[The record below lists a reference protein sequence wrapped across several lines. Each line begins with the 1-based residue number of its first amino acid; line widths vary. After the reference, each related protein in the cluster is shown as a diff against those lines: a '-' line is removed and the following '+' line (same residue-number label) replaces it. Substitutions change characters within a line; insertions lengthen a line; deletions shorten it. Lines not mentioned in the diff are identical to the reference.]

1 MGFDGNSH
9 KNCCLKQRLLQN
21 LALTDYCSYEDTI
34 IKGKDSNACPFP
46 SILHIILLKQVL
58 SNVIEALKTIG
69 NNGSLESAQK
79 SLPADQ
85 IASTVAVLWQQ
96 NIAVYPQSA

>member
-1 MGFDGNSH
+1 MHAPFH
-9 KNCCLKQRLLQN
+9 Q
-21 LALTDYCSYEDTI
+21 YCT
-34 IKGKDSNACPFP
+34 
-46 SILHIILLKQVL
+46 LLLKQVL